1 MAVTKIT
8 LLDKARQGRRLA
20 LTALTVARLDDF
32 EDNTMSIFD
41 EAFDVQ
47 FGHDDQAA
55 SNVIAFPSGGTTPRP
70 ALLAA

>member
-8 LLDKARQGRRLA
+8 LLEKARLGRRLA

-32 EDNTMSIFD
+32 DDTAVSIFD
-41 EAFDVQ
+41 DAFDVQ
-47 FGHDDQAA
+47 FGHDDRSG